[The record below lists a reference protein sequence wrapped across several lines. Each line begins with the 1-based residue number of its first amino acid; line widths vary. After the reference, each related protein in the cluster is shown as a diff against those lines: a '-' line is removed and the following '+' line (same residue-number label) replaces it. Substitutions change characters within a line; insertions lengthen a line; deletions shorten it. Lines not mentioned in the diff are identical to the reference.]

1 MGENLSGKILG
12 VQDQITGFW
21 QSLSLQNSPFV
32 VLDILI
38 VALIIYWGYLL
49 IKETRA
55 MRILYGIAFLGL
67 IALAGQIL
75 QLSALNFVLK
85 YLMTMIVV
93 AIPVV
98 FQPELRSALE
108 RLGRAKIVSEFSS
121 LRRSEINSVV
131 SDIVQ
136 AANVLARHKTG
147 ALIVLAQQT
156 GLKDIIEKGKKLDAR
171 LTPELLITIF
181 SPKTPLHDGAVI
193 INGNII
199 LAANCMLPLSDDEF
213 TYNIGSRHR
222 AAIGLTSQTDAI
234 VIIISEERGSVSV
247 SFNGQIS
254 RDLAPKELEEFLL
267 NLLQRKTATKN
278 DQDHKIKTHNIPKA
292 KK

>member
-1 MGENLSGKILG
+1 MGENLQGKILG

-21 QSLSLQNSPFV
+21 QNLSLQNSPYAIIDI
-32 VLDILI
+32 VL
-38 VALIIYWGYLL
+38 VALIVYWAYLL

-55 MRILYGIAFLGL
+55 MRILYGIAFLGI

-75 QLSALNFVLK
+75 QLSALNFILK
-85 YLMTMIVV
+85 YLITMIVV
-93 AIPVV
+93 AIPIV

-121 LRRSEINSVV
+121 LRKGEINSVV

-193 INGNII
+193 INGNKI

-234 VIIISEERGSVSV
+234 VIIVSEERGSVSV
-247 SFNGQIS
+247 SFNGQLS

-267 NLLQRKTATKN
+267 NLLQRKNINKG
-278 DQDHKIKTHNIPKA
+278 QDNKIRTHNIPRA